1 MSRSRSR
8 VIAALV
14 AAAATSAVL
23 ASPAS
28 AADAKCN
35 PLSTKTCLAPFP
47 SNYWAIDDPSSP
59 TGVRANVTDDVL
71 RPEILDKLPKGD
83 GISPEGVFG
92 GASGFS
98 AGVGAVFEFTER
110 PGAIPSNGGN
120 AVVAYDLDTGERVKV
135 HAILSPQAQN
145 TALVSKATN
154 TLQVFPQ
161 SRWAYGHRILVAVT
175 DDFPIANPT
184 EPPFTQLA
192 DQEPAN
198 QRAADYVQEVR
209 DGLSQVGLDESSVR
223 NATVFSVRAREEF
236 LDPLTKL
243 TDDTSSRD
251 HAVRNASVSW
261 DLINPDV
268 AGLVTGQIRVDNY
281 RTRNG
286 TGPVDWSGNT
296 RKDEWIPFRLT
307 LPENSSRGNAPVV
320 LYMHGIGAAK
330 EMDVVVTQM
339 NAQRG
344 LATLSVDWPNHGA
357 RSGQNGGNLLSLL
370 APQHLGTLS
379 GMFNQATIDLFGVY
393 KALQTVKIDV
403 MKPVSLLAPFGQGR
417 DGKSDIDGTKISM
430 QGTSLGGVLG
440 LNFAA
445 LSPSLKGIIFH
456 VTGAGIGHAVSQTV
470 LWNVFGSIFP
480 KAATGTEST
489 VLQASL
495 QQVLDPS
502 DGLNTAEFIRN
513 PRPGQSAKPLLV
525 VVGDSDNVVPSP
537 TSVALANLLDLP
549 LVGTQHYAM
558 ADVRRTADYDA
569 GGYGIRQY
577 PPFTGPITFP
587 LISGSSSHGI
597 FLQPNAYT
605 AQHGFIQRYFNK

>member
-8 VIAALV
+8 VLAALV
-14 AAAATSAVL
+14 VSAAASAAL
-23 ASPAS
+23 ASPAV

-47 SNYWAIDDPSSP
+47 SNYWAVDDPSSP

-71 RPEILDKLPKGD
+71 RPEILDKLPKQD
-83 GISPEGVFG
+83 GISPSGVFG

-192 DQEPAN
+192 NQEPAN

-209 DGLSQVGLDESSVR
+209 DGLQQVGLDESSVR
-223 NATVFSVRAREEF
+223 NATVFSIRAREEF

-251 HAVRNASVSW
+251 HAVRNVSVSW

-393 KALQTVKIDV
+393 KALQTAKIDV
-403 MKPVSLLAPFGQGR
+403 MKPVSLFAPFGQGR
-417 DGKSDIDGTKISM
+417 DGKNDIDGTKISM

-445 LSPSLKGIIFH
+445 LSPKLSGVIFH

-513 PRPGQSAKPLLV
+513 PRPGQTAKPFLV

-597 FLQPNAYT
+597 FLQPNAYA

>member
-1 MSRSRSR
+1 MSRFRAPL
-8 VIAALV
+8 AALL
-14 AAAATSAVL
+14 AAAALPA
-23 ASPAS
+23 AFAPAAS

-35 PLSTKTCLAPFP
+35 PLSTNTCLAPFP
-47 SNYWAIDDPSSP
+47 SNYWAADDPTSP

-71 RPEILDKLPKGD
+71 RPEILDKLPKAD
-83 GISPEGVFG
+83 GISPSGVFG

-110 PGAIPSNGGN
+110 PGAIPYDGGD
-120 AVVAYDLDTGERVKV
+120 AVVAYDLDTGQRVKV

-175 DDFPIANPT
+175 DRFPIATPT
-184 EPPFTQLA
+184 EPSFTELA
-192 DQEPAN
+192 NQEPAN
-198 QRAADYVQEVR
+198 ERAADYVQEVR
-209 DGLSQVGLDESSVR
+209 DGLSQVGLDESTVR
-223 NATVFSVRAREEF
+223 NATLFSVRAREEF
-236 LDPLTKL
+236 LAPLQRL
-243 TDDTSSRD
+243 IDDTSSRD
-251 HAVRNASVSW
+251 HAVRNIRVSW
-261 DLINPDV
+261 DLLNPDV
-268 AGLVTGQIRVDNY
+268 AGLVTGQVRVDNY
-281 RTRNG
+281 RTRVG
-286 TGPVDWSGNT
+286 RGPVDWSGNT
-296 RKDEWIPFRLT
+296 RRDEWIPFRLT
-307 LPENSSRGNAPVV
+307 LPENASRGNAPVV

-357 RSGQNGGNLLSLL
+357 RSSGNGGNLLSLL

-393 KALQTVKIDV
+393 KALQTSKIDV
-403 MKPVSLLAPFGQGR
+403 MRRASILAPFGQGA
-417 DGKSDIDGTKISM
+417 DGRGDIDGSRISM

-445 LSPSLKGIIFH
+445 LSPSLKGIIFQ

-489 VLQASL
+489 VLQAAL
-495 QQVLDPS
+495 QQVLDPA

-513 PRPGQSAKPLLV
+513 PRPGQTAKPLLV
-525 VVGDSDNVVPSP
+525 LVGDGDNVVPSP

-549 LVGTQHYAM
+549 LVGTQHYGM
-558 ADVRRTADYDA
+558 PDVRSTADYDE

>member
-1 MSRSRSR
+1 MQRFRAPL
-8 VIAALV
+8 AALL
-14 AAAATSAVL
+14 AAAALPAAL
-23 ASPAS
+23 APGAAS

-47 SNYWAIDDPSSP
+47 SNYWSVEDPSSP

-71 RPEILDKLPKGD
+71 RAPILDRLPKDD
-83 GISPEGVFG
+83 GISPSGVFG

-98 AGVGAVFEFTER
+98 AGVGAVFEFIQK
-110 PGAIPSNGGN
+110 PGAIPSDGGEG
-120 AVVAYDLDTGERVKV
+120 VVAYDLDTGERVKV

-145 TALVSKATN
+145 TALVSRATN

-175 DDFPIANPT
+175 DQFPIADPV
-184 EPPFTQLA
+184 EPGFTDLA
-192 DQEPAN
+192 AQEPAN

-209 DGLSQVGLDESSVR
+209 DGLGQVGLDESSVR
-223 NATVFSVRAREEF
+223 NATVFSVRGREEF
-236 LDPLTKL
+236 LEPVERLAADSTAR
-243 TDDTSSRD
+243 T
-251 HAVRNASVSW
+251 HGVRNLKVSW

-281 RTRNG
+281 RTREG

-307 LPENSSRGNAPVV
+307 LPENAANGGAPVV
-320 LYMHGIGAAK
+320 LYMHGIGAFK

-357 RSGQNGGNLLSLL
+357 RSDANGGNLLSLL

-379 GMFNQATIDLFGVY
+379 GMFNQATLDLFGVY
-393 KALQTVKIDV
+393 KALQTANIDV
-403 MKPVSLLAPFGQGR
+403 MKPVSVLTPFGQGR
-417 DGKSDIDGTKISM
+417 DGKNDIDGTKISM

-502 DGLNTAEFIRN
+502 DGINTAEFIRN
-513 PRPGQSAKPLLV
+513 PRPGQTAKPFLV
-525 VVGDSDNVVPSP
+525 VVGDGDNVVPSP

-558 ADVRRTADYDA
+558 ADVRRKADYDA

-587 LISGSSSHGI
+587 LITGASSHGI
-597 FLQPNAYT
+597 FLQPNAYA